1 MSAAKDELIKVIE
14 GQPEESTIEE
24 ISRALAFHL
33 MILRG
38 IADADAG
45 RVISDDE
52 MAQRIKSWA
61 E

>member
-1 MSAAKDELIKVIE
+1 MSAAKEELIKLIE
-14 GQPEESTIEE
+14 RQPEDSSVEE
-24 ISRALAFHL
+24 IAQALAFHL

-38 IADADAG
+38 LADVEAG
-45 RVISDDE
+45 RVISNEE

>member
-1 MSAAKDELIKVIE
+1 MSAAKKELIKVIE

-38 IADADAG
+38 LADVDAG
-45 RVISDDE
+45 RVISDE
-52 MAQRIKSWA
+52 EIAKRIKSWA